1 MHPSAGKPRRT
12 FDSSEQPGTP
22 IAHIATQFRYAYNVG
37 IATMPTISLIAS
49 GAYIYAGHSFR
60 KLPARD
66 LATSNMYLLAAAL
79 ALAPIPYTLLIMQG
93 TNKKLLGRAEQ
104 ADVETVTAG
113 SKTEI
118 RASKEDSVVL
128 GWLKSWVGMNIVRGC
143 FPLAA
148 TVVALYAT
156 LED

>member
-1 MHPSAGKPRRT
+1 
-12 FDSSEQPGTP
+12 
-22 IAHIATQFRYAYNVG
+22 
-37 IATMPTISLIAS
+37 MPAINLIAC
-49 GAYIYAGHSFR
+49 GAYAYAGHSFR
-60 KLPARD
+60 KSPARD

-79 ALAPIPYTLLIMQG
+79 ALAPIPYTLLLMHA
-93 TNKKLLGRAEQ
+93 TNKKLIGRAEQ
-104 ADVETVTAG
+104 ADVEIVGAG

-118 RASKEDSVVL
+118 RASHEDSVVL

-156 LED
+156 LGAED